1 MSALVAKRT
10 ELKDALVAAGYFAF
24 SVLPEVADPPMVFV
38 APAEPYVSPEG
49 AAFGG
54 VIVHHQINVV
64 AGPGVNE
71 QRADELDGMI
81 EGVLNVVA
89 PLVGMFEVGRP
100 GAIDISG
107 QAYIGV
113 AITTQTEIQ
122 LEAS

>member
-10 ELKDALVAAGYFAF
+10 ELKDALTAAGYFAF
-24 SVLPEVADPPMVFV
+24 STVPEIAQPPMVYV
-38 APAEPYVSPEG
+38 APAEPYISLEG

-54 VIVHHQINVV
+54 VIVHHQIVVV

-71 QRADELDGMI
+71 QRADELDGLV
-81 EGVLNVVA
+81 EGVLFVIA
-89 PLVGMFEVGRP
+89 DLVGLFEVGRP
-100 GAIDISG
+100 GSIELSG
-107 QAYIGV
+107 QAYIAV